1 MKLKTKD
8 DYIFVSLLITSI
20 IIIFFVLLYK
30 YIFNNSFSISSCF
43 FYEHLGIYCPGCGC
57 TRAFISLLN
66 FDIINSFYYNSA
78 VLYSVII
85 LFLYL
90 FTQTIDRLFKHE
102 KHLMPY
108 SNFYLYTGIS
118 ILLLNCIIR
127 NVLLLIFKI
136 PL

>member
-57 TRAFISLLN
+57 TRAFLSLLN
-66 FDIINSFYYNSA
+66 FDFALSLYYNPV
-78 VLYSVII
+78 VLYCAIIVI
-85 LFLYL
+85 LY
-90 FTQTIDRLFKHE
+90 FITQTIDRIFKHS
-102 KHLMPY
+102 KYLMPY
-108 SNFYLYTGIS
+108 SNWYGYVGIF
-118 ILLLNCIIR
+118 IMIAHCVYKNLFWL
-127 NVLLLIFKI
+127 
-136 PL
+136 